1 MAEIAVLRT
10 QITNYSKKFLAE
22 HEADILLHKA
32 AKKSFDNLGV
42 QKLPKVKDLQ
52 SEYAILLAE
61 RKKACAEYQQARQ
74 DMQDMQEAL
83 TAKANVDWL
92 LGTEKQDPVMKK

>member
-10 QITNYSKKFLAE
+10 QIINYSKKFLAE
-22 HEADILLHKA
+22 HEADILLRKA
-32 AKKSFDNLGV
+32 AKKSFDDLGV

-52 SEYAILLAE
+52 SDYAILLAE
-61 RKKACAEYQQARQ
+61 KKKACAEYHQARQ
-74 DMQDMQEAL
+74 DMQEVL
-83 TAKANVDWL
+83 TAKANVNRL